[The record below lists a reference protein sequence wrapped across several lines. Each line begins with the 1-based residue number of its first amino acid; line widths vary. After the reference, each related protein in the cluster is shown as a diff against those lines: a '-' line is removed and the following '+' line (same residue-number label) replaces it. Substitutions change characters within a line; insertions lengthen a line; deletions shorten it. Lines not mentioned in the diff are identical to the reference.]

1 MEGAVRILWSLVEWS
16 RGGSQNE
23 QRACSGS
30 CFSIGSTKSIR
41 TLWVKIGPN
50 WCLWMVVLIE
60 SRQIRPIALLK
71 CEIRKHPC
79 DHSLNLSSHCPS
91 ICYHFPGLFSLLF
104 SVGFTQALL
113 SLWIYF
119 CLLPWLPFLSFPG
132 LSFCL
137 CGFLF
142 SACFLAYLTRVFPS
156 MLMLMNF
163 LSLLYIVLLASF
175 LVLLLC

>member
-23 QRACSGS
+23 ERACSGS

-91 ICYHFPGLFSLLF
+91 IRYHFPGLFSLLF
-104 SVGFTQALL
+104 VSRFHSSPTVSVNLL
-113 SLWIYF
+113 

-142 SACFLAYLTRVFPS
+142 SACFLAYLTRVFP
-156 MLMLMNF
+156 
-163 LSLLYIVLLASF
+163 
-175 LVLLLC
+175 